1 MPLLMWYSG
10 IMKAGGQEC
19 DFRERER
26 RSLCLRLSFRFC
38 LLSFVL
44 HIYILLISAEV
55 LTSALFVV
63 NQLTAEIL
71 LHVIHSIGGLPKTPE
86 RYKNVSA
93 IVGAF
98 LFPESR

>member
-1 MPLLMWYSG
+1 M
-10 IMKAGGQEC
+10 
-19 DFRERER
+19 
-26 RSLCLRLSFRFC
+26 RLSGVRAALPLSPPSAFRFC

-44 HIYILLISAEV
+44 HIYILLISAEA

>member
-1 MPLLMWYSG
+1 V
-10 IMKAGGQEC
+10 
-19 DFRERER
+19 
-26 RSLCLRLSFRFC
+26 RLSGARAAFPLSPPFFQVLSPFFC
-38 LLSFVL
+38 STHF
-44 HIYILLISAEV
+44 YILLISAEA

>member
-1 MPLLMWYSG
+1 M
-10 IMKAGGQEC
+10 
-19 DFRERER
+19 
-26 RSLCLRLSFRFC
+26 RLSGARAAFPLSPPSAFRFC

-44 HIYILLISAEV
+44 HIYILLISAEA

-86 RYKNVSA
+86 RCKNVSE

>member
-1 MPLLMWYSG
+1 MAFGSVPHPHSLASTYCFPFVVSFLLFYTLIFDFPLP
-10 IMKAGGQEC
+10 E
-19 DFRERER
+19 
-26 RSLCLRLSFRFC
+26 
-38 LLSFVL
+38 
-44 HIYILLISAEV
+44 SAAP
-55 LTSALFVV
+55 ALFAV

>member
-1 MPLLMWYSG
+1 V
-10 IMKAGGQEC
+10 
-19 DFRERER
+19 
-26 RSLCLRLSFRFC
+26 RLSGVRAALPLSPPSLSICC

-44 HIYILLISAEV
+44 HIYILLISAEA